1 MTNGKKCTVCKVVV
15 LLAGIGALNWALVA
29 FRGLDLVAKLLGP
42 MTTVAKVAYGLI
54 GLSGLMLLV
63 SLFKCCP
70 CQKGSCGT
78 AK

>member
-1 MTNGKKCTVCKVVV
+1 MTGGKCAICKVVV
-15 LLAGIGALNWALVA
+15 VLAGIGALNWALTA
-29 FRGLDLVAKLLGP
+29 FWGLDLVARFLGSMP
-42 MTTVAKVAYGLI
+42 TAAKAAYGLI

-78 AK
+78 KT